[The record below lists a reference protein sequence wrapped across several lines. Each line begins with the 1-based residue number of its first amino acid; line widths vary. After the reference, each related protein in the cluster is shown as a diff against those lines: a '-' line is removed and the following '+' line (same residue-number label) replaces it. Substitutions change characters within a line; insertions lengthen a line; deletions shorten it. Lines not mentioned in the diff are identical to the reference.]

1 VATPEN
7 RTAPEFRRFAST
19 IHPAVSAPAS
29 LGSFLRRFAVALV
42 IVAVV
47 AASGVV
53 FGNAFGSHE
62 FAKSKTLRI
71 PCDVLTCNTEKGKP
85 ANVLLI
91 GSDARD
97 PNETP
102 EQARAFGT
110 QAQTGPP
117 HSDTMMVLH
126 VDPSAG
132 TGLVVSIPRDLL
144 VTIPGHGRDK
154 INAAFAFGGPKL
166 LIQTIQQDL
175 RIPIMHYLEVNFI
188 EFQKIVDAIGSVNVY
203 FPTPMHDPY
212 TGLDVNQ
219 AGCRSLNG
227 AEALAYARSR
237 HYYVPRNRK
246 NPTPWQWNSYV
257 EKHGVP
263 GWYADGSDVQ
273 RIPRQQYFVRT
284 LSEAALKKVGNNPL
298 KIVALLDAVMTNMT
312 RDTGLSEA
320 QIKALVRTFRGLNPA
335 TVQMQTLPNEPAGDG
350 ANVVVK
356 RPEANAI
363 IDRLQNF
370 SIPKSLPSLVAPR
383 TVKVRV
389 VNGSGVK
396 GKARKVLD
404 SFVAHG
410 YVAAG
415 PPADA
420 DRSDYAQTQ
429 VRYAPGQAAKG
440 VTVGSALQAPVIVEA
455 ASSAETLGGDVLVIV
470 GRDYDD
476 LPGVLLQPAAPT
488 TASTRPGS
496 SQTTA
501 SSTTTSTTLPQVT
514 VDTRFVPVD
523 PKTGGPLVG
532 CP

>member
-1 VATPEN
+1 M
-7 RTAPEFRRFAST
+7 
-19 IHPAVSAPAS
+19 
-29 LGSFLRRFAVALV
+29 
-42 IVAVV
+42 IVTVV

-62 FAKSKTLRI
+62 FAKSKTLHI
-71 PCDVLTCNTEKGKP
+71 PCDVLICNSEKGKP

-126 VDPSAG
+126 VDPAAG

-144 VTIPGHGRDK
+144 VDIPGHGRDK

-166 LIQTIQQDL
+166 LIQTIRDDL
-175 RIPIMHYLEVNFI
+175 KIPIHHYLQVNFI
-188 EFQKIVDAIGSVNVY
+188 EFQKIVDAIGSVKVY
-203 FPTPMHDPY
+203 FPRPMHDPY
-212 TGLDVNQ
+212 TGLDVEQ

-237 HYYVPRNRK
+237 HYYVPRNAK
-246 NPTPWQWNSYV
+246 HPAPWQWNSYA
-257 EKHGVP
+257 ERNGVP

-284 LSEAALKKVGNNPL
+284 VSEAALKKVGNNPL
-298 KIVALLDAVMTNMT
+298 KIVKLLDAVMSNMT
-312 RDTGLSEA
+312 RDTGLSEG
-320 QIKALVRTFRGLNPA
+320 QIKALVKTFRGLNPA
-335 TVQMQTLPNEPAGDG
+335 TVQMMTLPNAPAGDG

-356 RPEANAI
+356 RPEANSV

-370 SIPKSLPSLVAPR
+370 AIPRSLGVLVAPK

-396 GKARKVLD
+396 GKARKVLA

-410 YVAAG
+410 YLEAG

-420 DRSDYAQTQ
+420 DRSDYALTQ
-429 VRYAPGQAAKG
+429 VRYAPGQGAKG
-440 VTVGSALQAPVIVEA
+440 VTVGGALGTSNIVEA
-455 ASSAETLGGDVLVIV
+455 ASAAETLGGDVLIIV
-470 GRDYDD
+470 GRDYDQ
-476 LPGVLLQPAAPT
+476 LPGSVLQPVAPT
-488 TASTRPGS
+488 TTSTQTGS
-496 SQTTA
+496 TKATT
-501 SSTTTSTTLPQVT
+501 SSTTSTTLVQQT

>member
-1 VATPEN
+1 
-7 RTAPEFRRFAST
+7 
-19 IHPAVSAPAS
+19 VSAPVS

-42 IVAVV
+42 IVTVV

-62 FAKSKTLRI
+62 FAKSKTIHI
-71 PCDVLTCNTEKGKP
+71 PSDVLATTEKGKP

-91 GSDARD
+91 GSDTRD

-102 EQARAFGT
+102 EQAKAFGT
-110 QAQTGPP
+110 AQQVGPP

-126 VDPSAG
+126 VDPAAK
-132 TGLVVSIPRDLL
+132 TGLVVSLPRDLL
-144 VTIPGHGRDK
+144 VTIPGHGRDRL
-154 INAAFAFGGPKL
+154 NTAFAFGGPKL
-166 LIQTIQQDL
+166 LIQTIQDDL
-175 RIPIMHYLEVNFI
+175 RIPIHHYLEVNFI
-188 EFQKIVDAIGSVNVY
+188 EFQKIVDAIGSVNVW

-212 TGLDVNQ
+212 TGLDVEQ

-246 NPTPWQWNSYV
+246 HPAPWQWNSYV
-257 EKHGVP
+257 EKNGVP

-284 LSEAALKKVGNNPL
+284 LSEAALKKAGNNPW
-298 KIVALLDAVMTNMT
+298 KIVGLLDAIMSNMT
-312 RDTGLSEA
+312 RDSGLSEG

-335 TVQMQTLPNEPAGDG
+335 TVQMMTLPTVGSGDG
-350 ANVVVK
+350 ATVVVK
-356 RPEANAI
+356 RPEANAV

-370 SIPKSLPSLVAPR
+370 AIPRSLPVLVAPR

-396 GKARKVLD
+396 GKARKVLE

-420 DRSDYAQTQ
+420 DRSDYATTQ

-440 VTVGSALQAPVIVEA
+440 VTVGGALGTSNIIEA
-455 ASSAETLGGDVLVIV
+455 ASAAETLGGDVLVIV
-470 GRDYDD
+470 GRDYDE
-476 LPGVLLQPAAPT
+476 LPGSLLQPPVPS

-496 SQTTA
+496 AKPATT
-501 SSTTTSTTLPQVT
+501 STTTSTTLPQQT